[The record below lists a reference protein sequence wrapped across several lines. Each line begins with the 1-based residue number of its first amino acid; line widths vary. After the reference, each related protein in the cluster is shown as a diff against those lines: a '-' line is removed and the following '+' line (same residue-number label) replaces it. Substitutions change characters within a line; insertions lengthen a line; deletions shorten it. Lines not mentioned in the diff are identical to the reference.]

1 MKITVKQRDTY
12 TKSTL
17 DALYYHPHS
26 HTPTVVC
33 SNQLMGGSVCVCL
46 FVLVGVNK
54 SWGNKSTQ
62 KQVSSKKDARRT
74 GAVSSAEARLTA
86 LQ

>member
-1 MKITVKQRDTY
+1 M
-12 TKSTL
+12 
-17 DALYYHPHS
+17 
-26 HTPTVVC
+26 
-33 SNQLMGGSVCVCL
+33 CVCL